1 MFLEIDFKSDLPIY
15 EQIRREIIIGLAKG
29 NIKAGDKLPSVREMA
44 ENIGINLH
52 TVNKAYKLL
61 EADGVI
67 SMDRRIGSLISENIN
82 PMAAYDEGKIES
94 ELNLLIAIAKLKGLS
109 KEEFIDHIN
118 QKWENKND
126 WSKIYRNKLY
136 ICPYTSRFSPS
147 FYPVFF

>member
-15 EQIRREIIIGLAKG
+15 EQIRRRIIIGLAKG
-29 NIKAGDKLPSVREMA
+29 KISPGDKLPSVREMA

-67 SMDRRIGSLISENIN
+67 TMDRRYGSLITEDIN

-94 ELNLLIAIAKLKGLS
+94 ELDLLLAIVKLKGLS
-109 KEEFIDHIN
+109 KEEFIAKIN
-118 QKWENKND
+118 SKWEDTNE
-126 WSKIYRNKLY
+126 
-136 ICPYTSRFSPS
+136 
-147 FYPVFF
+147 

>member
-15 EQIRREIIIGLAKG
+15 EQIRREIILDLAKG

-67 SMDRRIGSLISENIN
+67 SMDRRFGSLISENIN

-126 WSKIYRNKLY
+126 
-136 ICPYTSRFSPS
+136 
-147 FYPVFF
+147 

>member
-29 NIKAGDKLPSVREMA
+29 HINPGDKLPSVREMA

-61 EADGVI
+61 EADGVLT
-67 SMDRRIGSLISENIN
+67 MDRRYGSLISEDIN

-94 ELNLLIAIAKLKGLS
+94 ELTLLLAIAKLKGLS
-109 KEEFIDHIN
+109 KEKFIANIN
-118 QKWENKND
+118 KKWEDTNE
-126 WSKIYRNKLY
+126 
-136 ICPYTSRFSPS
+136 
-147 FYPVFF
+147 

>member
-15 EQIRREIIIGLAKG
+15 EQIRRRIIIGLAKG
-29 NIKAGDKLPSVREMA
+29 KISPGDKLPSVRDMA

-67 SMDRRIGSLISENIN
+67 TMDRRYGSLITEDIN

-94 ELNLLIAIAKLKGLS
+94 ELDFLLAIVKLKGLS
-109 KEEFIDHIN
+109 KEEFIAKIN
-118 QKWENKND
+118 SKWEDTNE
-126 WSKIYRNKLY
+126 
-136 ICPYTSRFSPS
+136 
-147 FYPVFF
+147 